1 MDQKWKYLRTFVLFL
16 AFTMN
21 KNPNGAAMYDLDI
34 EKLTNSVISLSKL
47 IYDIQ
52 ENYKVEKSQM
62 ELTISSLQAELASNK
77 LQIETNSELIEEERQ
92 NLTETFTMTNSLSST
107 VNRLDKV
114 GYLRRPHFI

>member
-21 KNPNGAAMYDLDI
+21 KNPNGAATDI
-34 EKLTNSVISLSKL
+34 EKLTKL
-47 IYDIQ
+47 INDIQ

-77 LQIETNSELIEEERQ
+77 LQIETNSELVEEERQ
-92 NLTETFTMTNSLSST
+92 NLTETFTITNFLSST

-114 GYLRRPHFI
+114 VI